1 MSVGAILTLGF
12 GSFGSVN
19 LLPTLGYGESVTPPT
34 PTPGTS
40 GVGKGKKRKVVVRFA
55 DIESRET
62 TAEFLKAQLRVRHPD
77 SAFAPD
83 QAPPAATKSSKAQKA
98 KDAALAAEAMRAM
111 QIEAQNEERRIIDD
125 TEIILK
131 LIALSSL

>member
-1 MSVGAILTLGF
+1 MAAFASTAFSTSAFSVNAFDF
-12 GSFGSVN
+12 GS
-19 LLPTLGYGESVTPPT
+19 TPPT
-34 PTPGTS
+34 PTPRTS

-62 TAEFLKAQLRVRHPD
+62 TAEFLKAQLRMRHPD
-77 SAFAPD
+77 SAFVPD
-83 QAPPAATKSSKAQKA
+83 QVTPAATKSAKAQKA
-98 KDAALAAEAMRAM
+98 KDTALAAEAMRAM